1 MKKYICI
8 LLLSTLGYSKS
19 NLVNVNVGV
28 QTAYDIFKV
37 NNKEFEKAGLKSV
50 MGDEEYKGHLLTSA
64 FQVETTY
71 KIPTKYVDVKVGL
84 GTDFI
89 VNKNFS
95 NNKVVSDD
103 NSYLKEIKIKELELQ
118 ENKDKLLELEEKEK
132 DYKYSRDA
140 ANNRALVNDS
150 RAKRLARENT
160 SIDQKIVK
168 INEAKTEYPGEEGLK
183 TVKDKQ
189 KEYEKVADEKLAKEN
204 ELNTEFLDVFA
215 KWQAETDT
223 VKKTALRFRVLT
235 LLSEKNRVHEEYVQ
249 ALAEKMRFFEK
260 EELLTTS
267 VESLEA
273 QKEQNKLDIE
283 QAKKD
288 KTYYDDLKSQYRTK
302 LREVTEEKQKLE
314 TLIIPQL
321 EREFDALLY
330 KEPLP
335 ALPEPNEDDEYEFAD
350 MKDRSNQVSYLAE
363 YENYKTKENVVN
375 SLNGILLLGGST
387 YFVLEVER
395 NIIDDLKVFANTKFG
410 IKYTENPLYRVG
422 KKLEESKSK
431 VNGSEYIMPESVSK
445 MKVDGFVQ
453 FGVGVNY
460 KGLKTELFTG
470 YNKGLIGL
478 RLGYEF

>member
-19 NLVNVNVGV
+19 NLVNVNVGI

-37 NNKEFEKAGLKSV
+37 NKNEFEKSGLKPI
-50 MGDEEYKGHLLTSA
+50 MNDEEYKGHLLTSA
-64 FQVETTY
+64 FQIESTY
-71 KIPTKYVDVKVGL
+71 KIPTKYVDIKVGL

-89 VNKNFS
+89 LNKNLSKNKVES
-95 NNKVVSDD
+95 NNE
-103 NSYLKEIKIKELELQ
+103 SYLRELKIKEIELN

-132 DYKYSRDA
+132 DYRFSRDA

-160 SIDQKIVK
+160 AIDQKIVK
-168 INEAKTEYPGEEGLK
+168 INEVKQEYPGDEGLAK
-183 TVKDKQ
+183 IREEQ
-189 KEYEKVADEKLAKEN
+189 KVQERIADEKLLKEN
-204 ELNTEFLDVFA
+204 QLDKDFSDGFL
-215 KWQAETDT
+215 KWQATTNGVE
-223 VKKTALRFRVLT
+223 KNELRAK
-235 LLSEKNRVHEEYVQ
+235 LLAIRAEKNRVHEEYIQ
-249 ALAEKMRFFEK
+249 ALAQKMRLFEK

-267 VESLEA
+267 IESLEA
-273 QKEQNKLDIE
+273 QKAQNTVDIA

-288 KTYYDDLKSQYRTK
+288 KEYYEELKSSYRTK
-302 LREVTEEKQKLE
+302 LREVTETKENLVNV
-314 TLIIPQL
+314 IIPQL

-335 ALPEPNEDDEYEFAD
+335 EMPEPNEYDEIEFEP
-350 MKDRSNQVSYLAE
+350 MKDRTNQVSYLME

-387 YFVLEVER
+387 YFVLEVEK
-395 NIIDDLKVFANTKFG
+395 NIIDDLKLFANTKVG
-410 IKYTENPLYRVG
+410 IKYYENPLYKVG

-431 VNGSEYIMPESVSK
+431 VNGSEYVMPESVKK

-478 RLGYEF
+478 RVGYEF